1 MNTKTYRSVS
11 RTQIGFNVIIR
22 GYRRRISFYPS
33 SEGFSMYHTSK
44 PEEQQAIEA
53 HPDFNRNFVLLKQSN
68 EAKAPEP
75 AKEAPQTVPQA
86 APVKAPQAR
95 SNKPLDPVE
104 QVKKE
109 LAGKSKQDIVEAM
122 TVATEIDS
130 CPAATSYLRKK
141 GYAGPYL
148 RKKEEIKA
156 KALEMKISFPN
167 LI

>member
-11 RTQIGFNVIIR
+11 RTQIGFNVTIR

-33 SEGFSMYHTSK
+33 SEGFSLYTTSK

-53 HPDFNRNFVLLKQSN
+53 HPDFNRNYTLFAQTQEPVVV
-68 EAKAPEP
+68 PEP
-75 AKEAPQTVPQA
+75 VKEPAP
-86 APVKAPQAR
+86 KAPQAPVVKR
-95 SNKPLDPVE
+95 SKPLDPVE
-104 QVKKE
+104 EVKKE
-109 LAGKSKQDIVEAM
+109 LAGKSKQEVVEAM

-130 CPAATSYLRKK
+130 CPAAASYLRKK

-148 RKKEEIKA
+148 RKKDEIKA